1 MRVCTKERKGV
12 TAAVLPTYPPALI
25 HWVVKAGRVMMI
37 GRGLLR
43 DFPLFHDI
51 RGRPPFPLQHAV
63 AAMGGAETC
72 HSTCML
78 GHDCTVV
85 LLKSYCGTL
94 CVILIAY
101 FAAC

>member
-1 MRVCTKERKGV
+1 MEAQTKIQNRVIVHRGAPPRARGKG
-12 TAAVLPTYPPALI
+12 
-25 HWVVKAGRVMMI
+25 GRS
-37 GRGLLR
+37 GRARGLLR
-43 DFPLFHDI
+43 DFPLFPLFHDFH
-51 RGRPPFPLQHAV
+51 GRPPFPLQHAV